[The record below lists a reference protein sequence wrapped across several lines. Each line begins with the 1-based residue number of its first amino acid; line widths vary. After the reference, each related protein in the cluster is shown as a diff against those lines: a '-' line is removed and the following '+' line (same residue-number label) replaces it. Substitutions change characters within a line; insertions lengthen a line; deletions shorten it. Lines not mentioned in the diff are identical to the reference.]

1 MAKKKQLSST
11 SLTNIRETAVSAM
24 SDALREVFVEIESC
38 MADLKSKNLREYY
51 HLGSLVHKIATRE
64 EEFSTLNARKPEDL
78 VSDAMSKDQRTLR
91 FAKQFYQSYAAEQ
104 FNAVLLKKNPGTNYS
119 ITSAHIKY
127 LLTVED
133 PAKRTGYEDTCINES
148 MTPKDLHDFIKRK
161 EGRASG
167 HGPGH
172 GVPKSVLGQ
181 LSQILSIA
189 TTFAD
194 KQESVWNSAECSF
207 FENARTLIP
216 ELLTQDHILVLADI
230 AVVMRQVAEYA
241 TANITI
247 AESIAEELR
256 IKLTAVEAAAVAE
269 VAAVS
274 EQVVSRTRRS
284 RAVRSVEQAE
294 EPTAA

>member
-1 MAKKKQLSST
+1 MVKKKSLSST
-11 SLTNIRETAVSAM
+11 SLTSIRETAVSAM

-51 HLGSLVHKIATRE
+51 HLGSLMHKIATRE
-64 EEFSTLNARKPEDL
+64 EEFATLNLRKPEEL
-78 VSDAMSKDQRTLR
+78 VADAMSKDQRTLR
-91 FAKQFYQSYAAEQ
+91 FAKQFFESYSAEQ

-133 PAKRTGYEDTCINES
+133 TVKRTGYEDTCINES
-148 MTPKDLHDFIKRK
+148 MIPRDLHSFIKRK
-161 EGRASG
+161 EGRTSG

-172 GVPKSVLGQ
+172 GVPKSVVGQ
-181 LSQILSIA
+181 LSQILKLA

-194 KQESVWNSAECSF
+194 KQETVWNSAECSF
-207 FENARTLIP
+207 FENARNLLP
-216 ELLTQDHILVLADI
+216 ENLTQDHILLLADI

-241 TANITI
+241 TENITV
-247 AESIAEELR
+247 AESIAEALR
-256 IKLTAVEAAAVAE
+256 IKLTAIEAAAVAD

-274 EQVVSRTRRS
+274 EQVVARTRRS
-284 RAVRSVEQAE
+284 RAVRSVAQAE
-294 EPTAA
+294 SPTAA